1 MSSDAKATI
10 VLVHGAFAESA
21 SWDDVVGPLR
31 AAGHPVVAAAVA
43 LRSLAADAESVT
55 DLVRSIEGPVV
66 LVGHSYGGATITNV
80 PADAGEITALVY
92 IGGYALAPGETCA
105 DGSALAPGGTLA
117 PTLHEVPLTGGGK
130 DLYIRQDAYHEQFA
144 ADVPREKTA
153 LMAVG
158 QRPVTAAALGE
169 PSTDSP
175 LWRTV
180 PSWFLFGELDLNIPV
195 GAHRI
200 MAERAGSRGTVEI
213 AGGSHAI
220 GVSHPKETAEI
231 VLEAARAGTLVGA

>member
-31 AAGHPVVAAAVA
+31 AAGHTVVAAAVA

-117 PTLHEVPLTGGGK
+117 PTLHEVPLTGGDT
-130 DLYIRQDAYHEQFA
+130 DLYIAQDRYHEQFA

-220 GVSHPKETAEI
+220 GVSHPQETAQI
-231 VLEAARAGTLVGA
+231 ILEAARAGTLVGA